1 MGTILLSI
9 TARSRNNNYLN
20 DLNNSTI
27 VGLEFGESALEC
39 KQLRLTET
47 TPHKHKKDHH
57 HIHNHSENKKALTIG
72 KIYKGIARNTVRD
85 QGTVTVSLHSISLL
99 SLFLSVMCFLS
110 CIYCL
115 YLTTSSF
122 FQTHSLVYFLNHV

>member
-1 MGTILLSI
+1 MGSVLLSI

-20 DLNNSTI
+20 DVNNNTI

-47 TPHKHKKDHH
+47 PQQKHKKEQHH
-57 HIHNHSENKKALTIG
+57 HIHNHTENKKALTIG

-85 QGTVTVSLHSISLL
+85 QGTVTVSLQFYFYYYHDSYQSCVC
-99 SLFLSVMCFLS
+99 SFLVL
-110 CIYCL
+110 
-115 YLTTSSF
+115 
-122 FQTHSLVYFLNHV
+122 